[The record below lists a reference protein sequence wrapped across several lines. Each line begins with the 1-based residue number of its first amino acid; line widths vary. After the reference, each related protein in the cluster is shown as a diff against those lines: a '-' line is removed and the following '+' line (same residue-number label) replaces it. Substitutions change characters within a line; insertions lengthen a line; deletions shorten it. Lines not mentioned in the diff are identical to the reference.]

1 MLTTINHTTS
11 FSTNPFS
18 SSSYLFADVS
28 PYTSVSSSSVPS
40 AMDWSPDDVEM
51 ADPSFGPMDWDW
63 DTAGPMDWSPDDVE
77 MADPSF
83 GPMDWSPD
91 DVEMA
96 DWAAGEYTRI
106 VLLYAQKNQKT
117 K

>member
-1 MLTTINHTTS
+1 
-11 FSTNPFS
+11 
-18 SSSYLFADVS
+18 
-28 PYTSVSSSSVPS
+28 
-40 AMDWSPDDVEM
+40 MDWSPDDVEM
-51 ADPSFGPMDWDW
+51 ADPSF
-63 DTAGPMDWSPDDVE
+63 GPMDWSPDDVE